1 MTIQLSDAG
10 EVLLVD
16 DCRLED
22 ADILLQRLLEHPH
35 VALDWS
41 RCTSA
46 HTAVIQVLLAAG
58 RVPAGVPMNAFLQ
71 AMVGPALGRARK
83 ASSAF
88 PDGPGDAK

>member
-1 MTIQLSDAG
+1 MTVHLGEGG
-10 EVLLVD
+10 EVFLVG
-16 DCRLED
+16 DCPVED
-22 ADILLQRLLEHPH
+22 ADILLQKLLEHPD
-35 VALDWS
+35 VALNWS

-71 AMVGPALGRARK
+71 AMVGPALGRARN

>member
-1 MTIQLSDAG
+1 MTVQLGEGG
-10 EVLLVD
+10 EVFLAG
-16 DCRLED
+16 DCPVED
-22 ADILLQRLLEHPH
+22 ADILLQKLFEHPN

-46 HTAVIQVLLAAG
+46 HTAVIQVLLAGG

-71 AMVGPALGRARK
+71 TMVGPALRRALK

-88 PDGPGDAK
+88 PEGLGDAK

>member
-1 MTIQLSDAG
+1 MTVQLGREG
-10 EVLLVD
+10 EVLLID
-16 DCRLED
+16 DCPVED
-22 ADILLQRLLEHPH
+22 ADILLQKLLEHPD

-41 RCTSA
+41 RCASA

-58 RVPAGVPMNAFLQ
+58 RVPGGVPMNAFLQ
-71 AMVGPALGRARK
+71 AMVGPALARALR